1 MAESE
6 SIALKREV
14 NVIRIPDGIP
24 GLLPE
29 GEIVTLH
36 QSLGG
41 TFTVTT
47 EKGYMVRIDGA
58 DGDALGKEPQKI
70 ESIGTGTDRES
81 VERNAWEMMRS
92 VFDPEIPVNIVDLGL
107 IYECTVTPVA
117 EDQHSIKVVMTL
129 TAPGCGMG
137 PVIQA
142 DVERKIRNLP
152 GVQSVNVEVV
162 FDPPWSQGMMSEVAK
177 VQLGFI

>member
-1 MAESE
+1 MSATE

-41 TFTVTT
+41 TYTVTT

-58 DGDALGKEPQKI
+58 DADALGKEPQRI
-70 ESIGTGTDRES
+70 SAMEGSTDKES
-81 VERNAWEMMRS
+81 VEQGAWDMMRT

-117 EDQHSIKVVMTL
+117 EDQNSVKVTMTL

-142 DVERKIRNLP
+142 DVEQKIRNLP

-177 VQLGFI
+177 VELGFI